1 MERPVTFQGGSLPG
15 FLGTVRFYP
24 TTHQTAFPPP
34 PTPMLPIWKLR
45 LREVGPGHTEKK
57 QADPEFN
64 RGLRSFPNPS
74 LNSHN
79 SPRRRIPS
87 SPFRPTEKQSCLR
100 CGSSPRSHAPSQ
112 PPPPSAQP
120 NTQTWGPS
128 PLRARGPWEAGAGRE
143 PTYYCYFCSALNLQQ
158 PGSMGPGPAHWSG
171 AGWVGGRAGSWAG
184 RPCFLLLLWNCQPHA
199 SRLHRQTR
207 AP

>member
-1 MERPVTFQGGSLPG
+1 MTCQGGSLPG
-15 FLGTVRFYP
+15 SLGTVPFYP
-24 TTHQTAFPPP
+24 TTHQMVFFP
-34 PTPMLPIWKLR
+34 PMLPIWKLR
-45 LREVGPGHTEKK
+45 FRGVGPGHTEKK
-57 QADPEFN
+57 QVDPEFN

-79 SPRRRIPS
+79 NRRRIPS

-128 PLRARGPWEAGAGRE
+128 CPLRARGPWEEGPDGN
-143 PTYYCYFCSALNLQQ
+143 PYTPVISALHSTSNSLAPWAQGRLTGQ
-158 PGSMGPGPAHWSG
+158 VRG
-171 AGWVGGRAGSWAG
+171 GWEGGHRLGGQAGSWAR
-184 RPCFLLLLWNCQPHA
+184 RPCFLLLRWNCQHHV
-199 SRLHRQTR
+199 SGRHRQTR